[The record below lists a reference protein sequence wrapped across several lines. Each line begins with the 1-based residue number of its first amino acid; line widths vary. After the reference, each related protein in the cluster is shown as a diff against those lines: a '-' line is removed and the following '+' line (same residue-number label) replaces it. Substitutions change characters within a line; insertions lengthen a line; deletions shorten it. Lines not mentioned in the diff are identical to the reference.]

1 MPEDTAA
8 PPPMEMPPPPKATAL
23 KAAVIVMGV
32 LLVAGF
38 VLVVATIVKRA
49 SDPTPAALS
58 TGPGGRFGVS
68 DIHVA
73 PGEKVKSV
81 VMSEDRIAIH
91 LAIERPGAA
100 PEEEIVIVAVKTG
113 AELGRIRLRPLND
126 FAENGGK

>member
-8 PPPMEMPPPPKATAL
+8 PPPMEMPPPPRAAAL

-49 SDPTPAALS
+49 SNPTPSVVS
-58 TGPGGRFGVS
+58 TGLSGRFGVS

-81 VMSEDRIAIH
+81 VMSEDRIVIH
-91 LAIERPGAA
+91 TAIERAGAA
-100 PEEEIVIVAVKTG
+100 TEEEIIVVAVKTG

>member
-8 PPPMEMPPPPKATAL
+8 PPPMEMPPPKTAVL
-23 KAAVIVMGV
+23 KAVVIVMGV

-49 SDPTPAALS
+49 SDPAPSAVS

-91 LAIERPGAA
+91 TAIEKPGGTV
-100 PEEEIVIVAVKTG
+100 EEEIIIVAVKTG
-113 AELGRIRLRPLND
+113 GELGRVRLRPLND
-126 FAENGGK
+126 FAENGDK